1 MLFNSYEFLLFLPV
15 CLLSYWLLNR
25 WLWAQNLW
33 LVAASYF
40 FYAWWDVRF
49 LALIASLT
57 LVGFLSGIGMERLGR
72 ESRWGKTFF
81 ILGIL
86 LCIGVLGTF
95 KYYDFFA
102 SSLQTLLEHF
112 GFTPNFSLLR
122 IILPVGI
129 SFYTFQIL
137 SYIIDVRRVKIR
149 ASFDLLSF
157 AAFVSFFPQL
167 VAGPIERATHLLP
180 QMKQRRTLTYECAVD
195 GLRQILWGF
204 TKKMLVADRC
214 APIVEAVYSNPNA
227 DGTDLWWAAILFAF
241 QLYGDFSGYSDIAIG
256 TARLFGI
263 RLTRNFR
270 TPFFSRSTAEFWRN
284 WHVSLMAWFKEY
296 IYIPLGGSH
305 KGVCRKCFNIFIV
318 FLVSGLWHG
327 ANYTF
332 IAWGVY
338 CFLWFLPEIFL
349 KKKVE
354 AKGIQMFGATSLPSL
369 KELAQMFAT
378 FLIFVGGMVFFRS
391 ESIEVAFLRIEH
403 MFVDFH
409 LHSPY
414 GGLTTLLTPLFMLL
428 VEWLTRKGN
437 HGLDIQGHGLLRF
450 RTARWLLYYTLIF
463 CIFYWGG
470 RLTDF
475 IYFQF

>member
-15 CLLSYWLLNR
+15 ALLLYWLLNR

-49 LALIASLT
+49 LILIASLT
-57 LVGFLSGIGMERLGR
+57 LVGFLAGIGIERLGR
-72 ESRWGKTFF
+72 ESRWGKTFCLF
-81 ILGIL
+81 GVL

-102 SSLQTLLEHF
+102 SSLQVMLQHF
-112 GFTPNFSLLR
+112 GFAPSFSLLR
-122 IILPVGI
+122 IVLPIGI

-137 SYIIDVRRVKIR
+137 SYIIDVRNGRIR
-149 ASFDLLSF
+149 ACFDLVAF
-157 AAFVSFFPQL
+157 AAFVCFFPQL
-167 VAGPIERATHLLP
+167 VAGPIERATHLIP
-180 QMKQRRTLTYECAVD
+180 QMREKRTLTYEDAVD

-214 APIVEAVYSNPNA
+214 APIVEAIYSNPNA

-241 QLYGDFSGYSDIAIG
+241 QLYCDFSGYSDIAIG

-263 RLTRNFR
+263 RLIRNFR
-270 TPFFSRSTAEFWRN
+270 TPFFSKTTAEFWRN
-284 WHVSLMAWFKEY
+284 WHMSLMAWFKDY
-296 IYIPLGGSH
+296 IYIPLGGSR
-305 KGVCRKCFNIFIV
+305 KGIWRKCLNIFIV

-327 ANYTF
+327 ANFTF
-332 IAWGVY
+332 VVWGVY
-338 CFLWFLPEIFL
+338 CFLWFLPGIFL
-349 KKKVE
+349 GSVNHKDTQILAE
-354 AKGIQMFGATSLPSL
+354 AASPPSL
-369 KELAQMFAT
+369 KEFGHMFAT

-391 ESIEVAFLRIEH
+391 ESIGAAFLRIGH
-403 MFVDFH
+403 MFVDVH

-414 GGLTTLLTPLFMLL
+414 GGLTTLLPAIFMLL
-428 VEWLTRKGN
+428 VEWVTRKGN
-437 HGLDIQGHGLLRF
+437 HGLDIRGRGILRF
-450 RTARWLLYYTLIF
+450 RIVRWLLYYALIF
-463 CIFYWGG
+463 GIFYWGG
-470 RLTDF
+470 RPTAF